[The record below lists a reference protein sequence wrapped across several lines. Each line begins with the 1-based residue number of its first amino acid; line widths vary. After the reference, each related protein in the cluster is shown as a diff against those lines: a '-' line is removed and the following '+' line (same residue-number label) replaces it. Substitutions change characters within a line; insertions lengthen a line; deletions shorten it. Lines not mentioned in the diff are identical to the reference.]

1 MSYEQA
7 FEALKNGNFKAAA
20 PLLEKAARETG
31 YTSDIINHA
40 YTFALHRTGDKQRLA
55 DVAFRVA
62 NLFLKDDPSTAMDY
76 FQCALLAGLDSSR
89 VGRIGEMFEEWA
101 SEGRAARESVTSV
114 RTDAVNRVA
123 HVVGC
128 LLPGH
133 APTQYVRMLASSLK
147 QQGIQSTIFTTE
159 WAASWFFN
167 PAGAPQSESLEI
179 EADVSVASVEGDF
192 QERAIRI
199 AEAIRKSGIPVVF
212 YHGSLSE
219 QITARVADIHP
230 SPVQVN
236 VNHVSEMD
244 ADLFDG
250 FVHLVQNALE
260 RTRFSSHPAQ
270 WIPLASDIEDRL
282 QAAEYVDRRSMGFE
296 SASSVSAT
304 FGNLYKISGS
314 GYLRALAEILKR
326 FPKHFH
332 LFAGAGDVKAARS
345 FLHSEGVLPR
355 VRFLGHVS
363 DVAPLLETVDV
374 YLASFP
380 HSGGHSLLEA
390 MGAGKPIVVL
400 KYPPDSHYN
409 SGAELVGISELI
421 ARSEAEYPEIADRL
435 IRNPS
440 VRARYSDEIK
450 KRFREEF
457 RPARLGER
465 YVEFLNVLRGAGA
478 SG

>member
-7 FEALKNGNFKAAA
+7 FEALKNGDFKAAV

-40 YTFALHRTGDKQRLA
+40 YTLALHRTGEKERLA

-62 NLFLKDDPSTAMDY
+62 SLFLKDDPGTAMDY
-76 FQCALLAGLDSSR
+76 FQRALLSGLDSSR
-89 VGRIGEMFEEWA
+89 VRRIGEIFEEWA
-101 SEGRAARESVTSV
+101 SEGRVAQASGSIGPV
-114 RTDAVNRVA
+114 DRVA

-133 APTQYVRMLASSLK
+133 APTQYVRMLAGSLK
-147 QQGIQSTIFTTE
+147 RQGVQSTIFTTE

-167 PAGAPQSESLEI
+167 PAGVPQSEPLEI
-179 EADVSVASVEGDF
+179 DAAVSIASVEGDF
-192 QERAIRI
+192 QERATRI
-199 AEAIRKSGIPVVF
+199 AAAIRSSGIPVVF

-219 QITARVADIHP
+219 QITARVAAMHP
-230 SPVQVN
+230 APIQVN
-236 VNHVSEMD
+236 VNHGSEMD
-244 ADLFDG
+244 ADVFEG
-250 FVHLVQNALE
+250 FVHLFQNALE
-260 RTRFSSHPAQ
+260 RTRFSSHPSE

-282 QAAEYVDRRSMGFE
+282 QASDHVDRRSMGLE
-296 SASSVSAT
+296 SAGSVSAT

-314 GYLRALAEILKR
+314 GYLRVLAEILKR

-363 DVAPLLETVDV
+363 DVAPLLATVDV

-409 SGAELVGISELI
+409 SGAELVGIPELI
-421 ARSEAEYPEIADRL
+421 ARSEAEYPDIADRL

-440 VRARYSDEIK
+440 VRAKYAEETL
-450 KRFREEF
+450 KRFRGEF
-457 RPARLGER
+457 RPERLGER
-465 YVEFLNVLRGAGA
+465 YVEFLNRLSGARAGR
-478 SG
+478 